1 MADSRLETRLTGTPR
16 TRFLLE
22 FFGNSAQFP
31 IANSLLELLLEG
43 PADYLRAPDLHA
55 ILLACVVQAWWLSRR
70 QLTERPQRFL
80 GNLIGPSIYTL
91 IEVSL
96 EGLKFFD
103 SANHVAYWYFA
114 LAIGALQAVGP
125 RLPGWAAAAARVSE
139 DVVRAGILLVMYGL
153 FEASDEPAKFYSVA
167 TFFSDGSHQFVALA
181 TLLLGLSLGFSSLTA
196 RGYLEQLRE
205 TSARLKTYSE
215 WLLGQQLLTRLME
228 DPASLSLRRQ
238 ERAVLFMDIRNFTAW
253 SEKSAPETVVQ
264 MLNRYYHAAETV
276 LIGHG
281 AIKFKFAADEV
292 LAVFDTAER
301 AAAAAKALRREAR
314 PLLAE
319 FGLATGIGIHAG
331 PLVEGLLGSM
341 GMQFYDVIG
350 DTVNTAKRIE
360 SAAAAGEVLVSES
373 VRQKLGADFNCGPP
387 REISVKGKEMPLKV
401 FPLAEDL
408 R

>member
-1 MADSRLETRLTGTPR
+1 MADSRLEARLTGTPR
-16 TRFLLE
+16 TRFFLE
-22 FFGNSAQFP
+22 LFGNSAQFP

-43 PADYLRAPDLHA
+43 PADYLRAPDLYA
-55 ILLACVVQAWWLSRR
+55 ILFASVVQAWWLSRR
-70 QLTERPQRFL
+70 QLSDRPMRFL
-80 GNLIGPSIYTL
+80 GNLIGPAIYTL

-96 EGLKFFD
+96 EGLRFFD
-103 SANHVAYWYFA
+103 SANHVAYWFFA
-114 LAIGALQAVGP
+114 LALGALQAAGP

-153 FEASDEPAKFYSVA
+153 FEAADEPARFYSAA
-167 TFFSDGSHQFVALA
+167 TFIADGSHQFVALA

-238 ERAVLFMDIRNFTAW
+238 ERAVLFMDIRGFTAW
-253 SEKSAPETVVQ
+253 SEKSAPEAVVQ
-264 MLNRYYHAAETV
+264 MLNHYYHTAEMA
-276 LIGHG
+276 LIDHG

-292 LAVFDTAER
+292 LAVFDEAER
-301 AAAAAKALRREAR
+301 AAAAAKALHAHMQS
-314 PLLAE
+314 LLAE
-319 FGLATGIGIHAG
+319 FGLAAGIGIHAG

-341 GMQFYDVIG
+341 GMKFYDVIG

-360 SAAAAGEVLVSES
+360 SAAAGGEVLVSET
-373 VRQKLGADFNCGPP
+373 VRRQIDAAFSFSAA
-387 REISVKGKEMPLKV
+387 REVSVKGKELPLKV
-401 FPLAEDL
+401 FPLA
-408 R
+408 